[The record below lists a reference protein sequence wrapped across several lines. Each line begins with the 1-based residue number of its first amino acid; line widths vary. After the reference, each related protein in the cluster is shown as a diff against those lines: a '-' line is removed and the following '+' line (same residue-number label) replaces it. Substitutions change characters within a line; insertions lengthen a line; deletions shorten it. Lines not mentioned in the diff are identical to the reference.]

1 VSDAIAYATIRE
13 LGARYRKR
21 ELSPVEVARALLA
34 RIEKLDPALHAFVT
48 LTPDR
53 ALADARAAE
62 DALRRGDER
71 PLLGIPVG
79 HKDIYLTKGIRTT
92 GGSALFADW
101 VPDSDSTV
109 GRRWQDA
116 GTVLLGKLITHEF
129 AFGLQFPGHRF
140 QPARNPW
147 NLEHIPGGSSSGS
160 GAALAA
166 GLLHGATGSDTGGSI
181 RGPAAFCGITGLKP
195 TYGRVSR
202 AGVMTLSWTLDH
214 TGPMARTVEDCT
226 YLLQA
231 IAGHD
236 AADPASSTRP
246 VDDYVGALDGS
257 VRGLRIGVPR
267 NYFFEDADTD
277 NVRAFE
283 DALGTLRKLGA
294 DVRDLQIPAFN
305 LSRSFMLIML
315 SEAFAYHEQDLRL
328 HPELYGEMLRERLLT
343 GALVTGP
350 EYVQAQRVRMQICAD
365 VAEVMKT
372 VDVLATPTTPK
383 TAPTFKTMYD
393 PELAFPRTNMPPF
406 NLTGQPTLALPC
418 GLSASG
424 LPLSLQLSGRAFE
437 EATVLRLGHA
447 YQRATDWH
455 TRRPPV

>member
-214 TGPMARTVEDCT
+214 TGPMARTVEDCA

-246 VDDYVGALDGS
+246 VDDYVGALDGN

>member
-13 LGARYRKR
+13 LGTRYRKR
-21 ELSPVEVARALLA
+21 ELSPVEVTRALLA

-62 DALRRGDER
+62 EALRRGDER

-160 GAALAA
+160 GAALTA

-214 TGPMARTVEDCT
+214 TGPMARTVEDCA

-447 YQRATDWH
+447 YQRATDCH

>member
-13 LGARYRKR
+13 LGTRYRKR
-21 ELSPVEVARALLA
+21 ELSPVEVTRALLA

-62 DALRRGDER
+62 EALRRGDER

-160 GAALAA
+160 GAALTA

-214 TGPMARTVEDCT
+214 TGPMARTVEDCA

>member
-1 VSDAIAYATIRE
+1 MSDAIAYATIRE
-13 LGARYRKR
+13 LGTRYRKR
-21 ELSPVEVARALLA
+21 ELSPVEVTRALLA

-214 TGPMARTVEDCT
+214 TGPMARTVEDCA

>member
-21 ELSPVEVARALLA
+21 ELSPVEVTRALLA

-160 GAALAA
+160 GAALTA

-214 TGPMARTVEDCT
+214 TGPMARTVEDCA

>member
-1 VSDAIAYATIRE
+1 MSDAIAYATIRE

-21 ELSPVEVARALLA
+21 ELSPVEVTRALLA

-62 DALRRGDER
+62 EALRRGDER

-214 TGPMARTVEDCT
+214 TGPMARTVEDCA

-236 AADPASSTRP
+236 AADPACSTRP
-246 VDDYVGALDGS
+246 VDDYVGALDGN

-343 GALVTGP
+343 GALVAGP

-437 EATVLRLGHA
+437 ETTVLRLGHA

>member
-1 VSDAIAYATIRE
+1 MSDAIAYATIHE

-214 TGPMARTVEDCT
+214 TGPMARTVEDCA

-246 VDDYVGALDGS
+246 VDDYVGALDGN

-424 LPLSLQLSGRAFE
+424 LLLSLQLSGRAFE

>member
-1 VSDAIAYATIRE
+1 MSDAIAYATIRE

-21 ELSPVEVARALLA
+21 ELSPVEVTRALLA

-160 GAALAA
+160 GAALTA

-214 TGPMARTVEDCT
+214 TGPMARTVEDCA

-246 VDDYVGALDGS
+246 VDDYVGALDGN

>member
-1 VSDAIAYATIRE
+1 MSDAIAYATIRE

-21 ELSPVEVARALLA
+21 ELSPVEVTRALLA

-116 GTVLLGKLITHEF
+116 GTVLLGKLFTHEF

-160 GAALAA
+160 GAALTA

-214 TGPMARTVEDCT
+214 TGPMARTVEDCA

>member
-21 ELSPVEVARALLA
+21 ELSPVEVTRALLA
-34 RIEKLDPALHAFVT
+34 RIEKLDPVLHAFVT

-214 TGPMARTVEDCT
+214 TGPMARTVEDCA

-343 GALVTGP
+343 GALVAGP

-437 EATVLRLGHA
+437 ETTVLRLGHA